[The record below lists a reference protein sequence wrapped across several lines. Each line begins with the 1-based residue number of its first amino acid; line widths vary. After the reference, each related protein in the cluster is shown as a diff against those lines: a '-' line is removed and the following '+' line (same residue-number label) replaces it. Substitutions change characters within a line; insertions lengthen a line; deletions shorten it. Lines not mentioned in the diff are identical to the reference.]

1 MKRTINNTLI
11 ISLIMLITTSM
22 SYGQLIKPAIS
33 SVSMGTYV
41 LVTKENVKFEK
52 PNRVVQKDFRVHETE
67 AFDPNKMSSYPK
79 WEVKVVNI
87 NNNDGTTT
95 RHIALL
101 CLDNNK
107 YFHQSHGM
115 VAAAEYDKYWE
126 KDANGQYKIK
136 DNAGL
141 FKFLFIPEIKDE
153 TYIWLRYFKDDK
165 TTKLVATPGTWNTRS
180 VKLVLY
186 KL

>member
-1 MKRTINNTLI
+1 MRKTIKNSLI

-22 SYGQLIKPAIS
+22 SYGQLKPVIS
-33 SVSMGTYV
+33 SVTSGTYV

-52 PNRVVQKDFRVHETE
+52 PNRAVQKDFKVHETE
-67 AFDPNKMSSYPK
+67 AFDPNKMGSYAK
-79 WEVKVVNI
+79 WKVKTVDIKNT
-87 NNNDGTTT
+87 DGTTT

-107 YFHQSHGM
+107 YLHQTQGM
-115 VAAAEYDKYWE
+115 VAAAEYDKFWE

-165 TTKLVATPGTWNTRS
+165 TTKLVITPSTWNTRS

-186 KL
+186 KM